1 MNAVIRTVG
10 ACLLTVRPAS
20 FRRHELYPG
29 LNMELGNL
37 DIDDGCGKLPM
48 QDSLAAK
55 GKCAI
60 RTT

>member
-1 MNAVIRTVG
+1 LAIWQ
-10 ACLLTVRPAS
+10 AS
-20 FRRHELYPG
+20 YRGQELYLG
-29 LNMELGNL
+29 LFMELGNL